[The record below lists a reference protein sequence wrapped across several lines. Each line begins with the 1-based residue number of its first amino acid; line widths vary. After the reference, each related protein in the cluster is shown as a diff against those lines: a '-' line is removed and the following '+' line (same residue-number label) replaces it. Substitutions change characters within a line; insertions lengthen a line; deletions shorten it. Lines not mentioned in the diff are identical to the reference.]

1 MTIGQKSTPISFAPA
16 NPTTN
21 VIPEWVDQ
29 ATLISAIEK
38 SGYPLQGVVAEK
50 LIAAGFNIVEEW
62 GFIDKDTEEHRSL
75 DILASKLLTSP
86 DDAVIPRLV
95 LLIECKRSV
104 HPYVFFK
111 SVSDPETPKFPV
123 VSAVAANIEEAKGGV
138 GSRMYL
144 PAPNQLIL
152 NLAGLPFIQEPPRC
166 ASFSQAILNGK
177 KVLLSG
183 EEPYNNIILP
193 LIKSI
198 RYKFQ
203 LDSAMLD
210 SDKPTPTL
218 VLCLC
223 VLDTSM
229 LLVEAPSKA
238 ADPILTPWIRV
249 LRLEAKRDQK
259 HESHTY
265 FGIDFVHGDALEWF
279 TNEKLMPF
287 AQEFAR
293 RAISLEKVW
302 KKGGTVTSLDDI
314 QWDKIQPKK

>member
-1 MTIGQKSTPISFAPA
+1 M
-16 NPTTN
+16 
-21 VIPEWVDQ
+21 
-29 ATLISAIEK
+29 
-38 SGYPLQGVVAEK
+38 AEK
-50 LIAAGFNIVEEW
+50 LIAAGFNIAEEW
-62 GFIDKDTEEHRSL
+62 GFIDSDTQEHRSL
-75 DILASKLLTSP
+75 DILASKLLTNS
-86 DDAVIPRLV
+86 DAEVLPRLV

-104 HPYVFFK
+104 HPFVFFK
-111 SVSDPETPKFPV
+111 RVSNPETSKFPV
-123 VSAVAANIEEAKGGV
+123 VSAVAADIEEAKGGV

-152 NLAGLPFIQEPPRC
+152 NLASLPFVQEPPRR
-166 ASFSQAILNGK
+166 ASFSQATLNGK

-198 RYKFQ
+198 RYKVQ
-203 LDSAMLD
+203 LDNALLR

-218 VLCLC
+218 VLCVC

-238 ADPILTPWIRV
+238 AEPILTPFIRV
-249 LRLEAKRDQK
+249 LRLEAKPDQK
-259 HESHTY
+259 RESHTF
-265 FGIDFVHGDALEWF
+265 FGIDFVHADALEWF
-279 TNEKLMPF
+279 TSEKLLPF

-302 KKGGTVTSLDDI
+302 KKGGTVTSIDDI
-314 QWDKIQPKK
+314 QWDKIQPKNDQP

>member
-1 MTIGQKSTPISFAPA
+1 MSIDQKVTQIKLTPS
-16 NPTTN
+16 NPTSS

-29 ATLISAIEK
+29 ETLISAIEK

-50 LIAAGFNIVEEW
+50 LTAAGFNIEEEW
-62 GFIDKDTEEHRSL
+62 GFIDRDTEEHRSL
-75 DILASKLLTSP
+75 DIVASKLLTSS
-86 DDAVIPRLV
+86 DGAVIPRLV

-111 SVSDPETPKFPV
+111 RVSDPETPKFPV
-123 VSAVAANIEEAKGGV
+123 VSAVEANIEEAKGGV

-152 NLAGLPFIQEPPRC
+152 NLTSLPFVQEPPRC
-166 ASFSQAILNGK
+166 ASFSQATLNGK

-183 EEPYNNIILP
+183 EEPYNNIVIP
-193 LIKSI
+193 LIKSL
-198 RYKFQ
+198 RYKLQ
-203 LDSAMLD
+203 LDRAFLQ

-223 VLDTSM
+223 ILDTSM

-238 ADPILTPWIRV
+238 AEPILTPWIRL
-249 LRLEAKRDQK
+249 LRLEAQRDQK
-259 HESHTY
+259 NESHTF
-265 FGIDFVHGDALEWF
+265 FGIDFLHADALEWF
-279 TNEKLMPF
+279 ASEKLMPF

-293 RAISLEKVW
+293 RAISLERVW
-302 KKGGTVTSLDDI
+302 KHGGIVTSLDDI